1 MEENT
6 ATKKMQTH
14 AVAKP
19 AEEKR
24 AVAAHAEKDAAARK
38 AEAAVK
44 ADSVPAK
51 AEAASAK
58 SAEAAPAKKPDV
70 PAKAA
75 DSKAKAEKKAFVPS
89 DKKEEKKR
97 EIVLERVCIVN
108 LTGVYNK
115 TKDKRL
121 ARGIKI
127 VRKYAARHAKAPLA
141 KVRIATNVNEQI
153 RTHGSSWVQKRIKI
167 RLTKDK
173 DGGVLAEVAK

>member
-14 AVAKP
+14 TVAKP
-19 AEEKR
+19 AEDKR
-24 AVAAHAEKDAAARK
+24 AVAAHAEGAAKKEAAAKADATPAKK
-38 AEAAVK
+38 AEAA
-44 ADSVPAK
+44 
-51 AEAASAK
+51 
-58 SAEAAPAKKPDV
+58 

-75 DSKAKAEKKAFVPS
+75 DSKAKYEKKPFVPS

-121 ARGIKI
+121 ARGVKL
-127 VRKYAARHAKAPLA
+127 VREYAARHAKAPIA
-141 KVRIATNVNEQI
+141 KCKLATNVNEQI
-153 RTHGSSWVQKRIKI
+153 RSHGSSWVQKKIKI

-173 DGGVLAEVAK
+173 DGNVLAEVAK

>member
-14 AVAKP
+14 PAALP
-19 AEEKR
+19 AEEKK
-24 AVAAHAEKDAAARK
+24 AVAAHAENAAKKTEAAAK
-38 AEAAVK
+38 T
-44 ADSVPAK
+44 
-51 AEAASAK
+51 
-58 SAEAAPAKKPDV
+58 AAPAKKADAT
-70 PAKAA
+70 PAKAEDA
-75 DSKAKAEKKAFVPS
+75 TKKTDAPAKKADATAKTDSKSKYEKKAFVPS

-121 ARGIKI
+121 ARGVKL
-127 VRKYAARHAKAPLA
+127 VREYAARHAKAPIA

-153 RTHGSSWVQKRIKI
+153 RSHGSSWSRRKSRS
-167 RLTKDK
+167 
-173 DGGVLAEVAK
+173 G

>member
-14 AVAKP
+14 AKALP
-19 AEEKR
+19 AEEKK
-24 AVAAHAEKDAAARK
+24 AVAAHAEKDAAVKK
-38 AEAAVK
+38 AG
-44 ADSVPAK
+44 S
-51 AEAASAK
+51 
-58 SAEAAPAKKPDV
+58 APAKKAEAV

-75 DSKAKAEKKAFVPS
+75 DSKAKYEKKAFVPS

-121 ARGIKI
+121 ARGVKL
-127 VRKYAARHAKAPLA
+127 VREYAARHAKAPIA
-141 KVRIATNVNEQI
+141 KCKLATNVNEQI
-153 RTHGSSWVQKRIKI
+153 RSHGSSWVQKKIKI

-173 DGGVLAEVAK
+173 DGNVLAELSK

>member
-19 AEEKR
+19 AEEKK
-24 AVAAHAEKDAAARK
+24 AVAAHTDAAKKEAAAKADATPAKK
-38 AEAAVK
+38 AEAA
-44 ADSVPAK
+44 
-51 AEAASAK
+51 
-58 SAEAAPAKKPDV
+58 

-75 DSKAKAEKKAFVPS
+75 DSKAKYEKKAFVPS

-97 EIVLERVCIVN
+97 EIVLERVCVVN

-121 ARGIKI
+121 ARGVKL
-127 VRKYAARHAKAPLA
+127 VREYAARHAKAPIA
-141 KVRIATNVNEQI
+141 KCKLATNVNEQI
-153 RTHGSSWVQKRIKI
+153 RSHGSSWVQKKIKI

-173 DGGVLAEVAK
+173 DGNVLAEVAK

>member
-19 AEEKR
+19 AEEKK
-24 AVAAHAEKDAAARK
+24 AVATAAPAEKTATAALT
-38 AEAAVK
+38 
-44 ADSVPAK
+44 AK
-51 AEAASAK
+51 KDASAK
-58 SAEAAPAKKPDV
+58 KAEPAPAKKADA

-75 DSKAKAEKKAFVPS
+75 DSKAKYEKKAFVPS
-89 DKKEEKKR
+89 DRKEEKKR
-97 EIVLERVCIVN
+97 EIVLERVCTVN
-108 LTGVYNK
+108 LMGVYNK

-121 ARGIKI
+121 ARGVKL
-127 VRKYAARHAKAPLA
+127 VREYAARHAKAPIA

-153 RTHGSSWVQKRIKI
+153 RTHGSSWVQKKIKI

-173 DGGVLAEVAK
+173 EGFVLAELSK